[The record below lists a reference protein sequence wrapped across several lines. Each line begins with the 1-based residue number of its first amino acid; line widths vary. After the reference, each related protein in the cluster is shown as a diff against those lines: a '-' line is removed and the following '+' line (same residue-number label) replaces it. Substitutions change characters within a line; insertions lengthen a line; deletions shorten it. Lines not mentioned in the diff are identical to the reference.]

1 MKQNV
6 LFLFSFLLFNT
17 SIAQVVKDYEFIGTL
32 QLSNK
37 TLITYKL
44 NFKELSDGII
54 EGSSLTDIYGEDR
67 TKSNIKGKY
76 TSGSKRISF
85 YETRNLSTKS
95 KSAGSDFCYVHVSNA
110 LIKTVSGKTIIQGK
124 FTGKY
129 SNNEKCAEGYIYLVS
144 SSYLNRLSEH
154 YLNPDI
160 IKNKDTLKLIKEK
173 YNELTDKSEKN
184 VLKTN
189 EVLNINWY
197 SKEIILEVWD
207 GQNEDKDEISIL
219 INDRQVL
226 DRFIIKQQ
234 KKTIV
239 VPFTGEVNKIEIVA
253 IGEGTYAP
261 CTANIILRDG
271 TQNTPIVAVL
281 KRGESTIVK
290 LNKTR

>member
-17 SIAQVVKDYEFIGTL
+17 ATAQEVKDYEFIGTL

-44 NFKELSDGII
+44 SFKELSDGII
-54 EGSSLTDIYGEDR
+54 EGSSLTDIYGQDR
-67 TKSNIKGKY
+67 TKSIIKGKY
-76 TSGSKRISF
+76 TSGNKRISF
-85 YETRNLSTKS
+85 YETGNLSTKS
-95 KSAGSDFCYVHVSNA
+95 KSAGNEFCYVHVSNA
-110 LIKTVSGKTIIQGK
+110 TIKTVSGKTIIQGK
-124 FTGKY
+124 FSGKY
-129 SNNEKCAEGYIYLVS
+129 SNNERCAEGYIYLVS

-160 IKNKDTLKLIKEK
+160 IKDKDTLKLIKEK

-189 EVLNINWY
+189 EVLNINWS

-226 DRFIIKQQ
+226 DQFIIRQQ

-239 VPFTGEVNKIEIVA
+239 VPFTGEINKIEIVA
-253 IGEGTYAP
+253 IGEGIYAP

-271 TQNTPIVAVL
+271 TQYTPIVAIL
-281 KRGESTIVK
+281 RKGESTTVR